1 MAILDRYV
9 CDRCHG
15 EEDAWRDELVPE
27 CCGGDMR
34 KMFCTNTHE
43 WGGPRTYR
51 ELREEPFSSRSE
63 LATWAKERNL
73 ECVGDK
79 EGGSRNEDHSRLGK
93 LHSYPGA
100 PKKRSE
106 LF

>member
-1 MAILDRYV
+1 MPILDRYV
-9 CDRCHG
+9 CDRCHA

-27 CCGGDMR
+27 CCGCDMR

-51 ELREEPFSSRSE
+51 ELREEPFASRSE
-63 LATWAKERNL
+63 KNAWAKANGL
-73 ECVGDK
+73 EEAGDK
-79 EGGSRNEDHSRLGK
+79 VGGARNEDHRKLGK
-93 LHSYPGA
+93 LYSHKGA
-100 PKKRSE
+100 PSKRSE